1 VLAYYLYVI
10 KTTQLRKSE
19 IMTADSDIRL
29 GGSCSAIGTAAHR
42 RFDRIFGRFAESSLA
57 GFDTVQLDRLES
69 LLDCADPDLFEW
81 VSGRIAPPPAYDH
94 DVMLLLRS
102 RIHSV
107 EKG

>member
-57 GFDTVQLDRLES
+57 GFDTVQLDRLEN
-69 LLDCADPDLFEW
+69 LLDWADPTCSTGSPAGLHRCQR
-81 VSGRIAPPPAYDH
+81 RITT
-94 DVMLLLRS
+94 S
-102 RIHSV
+102 CIS
-107 EKG
+107 